1 MKFPQWFMKALHWLE
16 MISALAGILLLA
28 LGAVSIIIDRPVYA
42 TEITSFFHAA
52 SSFFLLAI
60 MLFLVIHLREPVK

>member
-1 MKFPQWFMKALHWLE
+1 MKALHWLE

-60 MLFLVIHLREPVK
+60 MLFLIIHLREPVK

>member
-1 MKFPQWFMKALHWLE
+1 MKALHWLE

-28 LGAVSIIIDRPVYA
+28 LGVVSIIIDRPVYA

-60 MLFLVIHLREPVK
+60 MLFLIIHLREPVK

>member
-60 MLFLVIHLREPVK
+60 MLFLIIHLREPVK